1 MSKAA
6 TREDIDEVLGI
17 LQSFMQQV
25 SDQFTTVNSKLEK
38 QDDKYDRLINTIDGF
53 IGRIDKYETELA
65 ARDAK
70 IDRLERWINEIAKK
84 TNVPLPR

>member
-6 TREDIDEVLGI
+6 TREDIDEVLHI

-25 SDQFTTVNSKLEK
+25 SDQFSVVNDKLDT
-38 QDDKYDRLINTIDGF
+38 QDNKYSRLINTIDGF
-53 IGRIDKYETELA
+53 IGRIDKYETELV

-70 IDRLERWINEIAKK
+70 IERLERWIQEIAKK
-84 TNVPLPR
+84 TNIPLPS